1 MNRILLF
8 LLILTACGSRTDRS
22 MVHNIGFAQGT
33 TYSIKYLCTKGT
45 DYQISIDSIFSKIDS
60 SLSTYVPYSIISK
73 LNKGELDVVL
83 DSHFIRVF
91 NASKLIAEQSNG
103 ALDCTVNSLVELW
116 GFGSKDT
123 TSNVSDQSVQD
134 AIQYTG
140 YQNVQIED
148 SLLVMPPKFSLN
160 FNAIAQGYTVDVI
173 AHFLQSKNLNDFLIE
188 VGGELRASGV
198 NASNQWWKVGVDKPI
213 KKPDPSDRFQVVIDL
228 ENKSLAT
235 SGNYRN
241 FYVKNGQIYSH
252 TIDPISGY
260 PVNHT
265 LLSATVVANSCMMA
279 DAYATAF
286 MVMGVDSVK
295 SFLEVHPEIDAFL
308 VFGDNQTWNSWSS
321 QGFVERIVD

>member
-1 MNRILLF
+1 MNRFLIF
-8 LLILTACGSRTDRS
+8 LLILTACGSRTDYS

-33 TYSIKYLCTKGT
+33 TYSIKYLAAPTT
-45 DYQISIDSIFSKIDS
+45 DYQISIDSIFSEIDS

-73 LNKGELDVVL
+73 LNNGESDIAL

-91 NASKLIAEQSNG
+91 NASNLIAEQSNG
-103 ALDCTVNSLVELW
+103 ALDCTVNPLIELW
-116 GFGSKDT
+116 GFGTQD
-123 TSNVSDQSVQD
+123 TSNVSDQSVQEKR
-134 AIQYTG
+134 QYTG
-140 YQNVQIED
+140 YQNVRIED
-148 SLLVMPPKFSLN
+148 SLLIMPPKFSLN

-173 AHFLQSKNLNDFLIE
+173 AQFLPSKNLNDYLIE
-188 VGGELRASGV
+188 VGGELRANGV
-198 NASNQWWKVGVDKPI
+198 NTSNQWWKVGIDKPI
-213 KKPDPSDRFQVVIDL
+213 KKPDPTDRFQVVLEL

-241 FYVKNGQIYSH
+241 FYVKDGQIYSH

-265 LLSATVVANSCMMA
+265 LLSATVVANTCMLA

-308 VFGDNQTWNSWSS
+308 VYGENQIWNTWSS
-321 QGFVERIVD
+321 QGFEERIVD